1 VKVYCDLHI
10 HSCFSIATSRTM
22 TPGALIGACK
32 EKGIT
37 VLGSGDALHS
47 GWRACW
53 KSSPPDNSVLV
64 VPTAEIEDADR
75 IHHLILMETFG
86 GFERL
91 EALLTPY
98 SRDIA
103 TNGRPRVRLRGE
115 EIAGLVHRL
124 GGLIGPAHA
133 FTPWTSLYAS
143 FDYLSGCYGDEPPD
157 FLELGLSADSS
168 YAAGIPDLAGIPFLS
183 NSDAHSP
190 DPLRIGRE
198 FFAIDPADL
207 SAGSVLEEI
216 RKGRILMNAGFFP
229 EEGKYNRTACVRCYR
244 QFTSVQAAEH
254 SWKCPDDGGRIKKGV
269 SDRARELSSGRPGER
284 PPYLHLLPLAQV
296 IQVLGGTSSPRTK
309 RVQERY
315 RRLITRFGNEI
326 AILVDLPAEELAKCD
341 PEVARAVR
349 ALREGDVVLHP
360 GGGGK
365 YGSFSF
371 RENVISGLPR

>member
-1 VKVYCDLHI
+1 
-10 HSCFSIATSRTM
+10 M

-47 GWRACW
+47 GWRAYW
-53 KSSPPDNSVLV
+53 DDFPADSSVQI
-64 VPTAEIEDADR
+64 VPTAEVEDSDR
-75 IHHLILMETFG
+75 VHHLILMETFVE
-86 GFERL
+86 FERL
-91 EALLTPY
+91 EALLTPH

-115 EIAGLVHRL
+115 EIAGMVHRL

-143 FDYLSGCYGDEPPD
+143 FDHLSGCYGEELPD
-157 FLELGLSADSS
+157 FLELGLSADNS

-198 FFAIDPADL
+198 FFAINPANL

-216 RKGRILMNAGFFP
+216 RKGRILMNSGFFP

-244 QFTSVQAAEH
+244 QFTLGDAVAYL
-254 SWKCPDDGGRIKKGV
+254 WKCPDDGGRIKKGV
-269 SDRARELSSGRPGER
+269 ADRARELSSGRPGER

-296 IQVLGGTSSPRTK
+296 IQVLEGTSSPRTK
-309 RVQERY
+309 KVQKRY
-315 RRLITRFGNEI
+315 RRLITLFGDEI
-326 AILVDLPAEELAKCD
+326 AILADLPAEELAKCD

-360 GGGGK
+360 GGGGR

-371 RENVISGLPR
+371 RDGVVNSCPDLQRGTT